1 MFGNTRYANTVAA
14 ERSIA
19 PFIPQRAHLSSD
31 TIITKD
37 GDLQR
42 TWKIEGTT
50 FETADIDTVYTLK
63 EQLNTLIRSIAS
75 SKVALWQHTCQRK
88 ATARLESRFKNQFC
102 REFDSRY
109 MASLNNETMMIT
121 ELYLT
126 VVYRPTPSRSMRALV
141 RAGRRRTEEVLSEQ
155 QQSLVALDRIARQIE
170 SGLERY
176 ELETLCTYVDENDG
190 LCSEALSFLNFL
202 VCGKWQKVR
211 VPNGPLHEYLGNA
224 WLHVGTETIE
234 IRTPNRTRFA
244 QAIEIKDYN
253 DSTEAGVFDGL
264 LYANFE
270 MVITQSFSLLDKR
283 KGVEALKTQKR
294 FLESAEDEAAQ
305 QVRDIQQAID
315 DLISGQFAVGEYHF
329 SMLVFGDTAKE
340 ASNNVDQAV
349 TIIEDRGFIATLA
362 TTATEAT
369 WFAQLPCNW
378 ALRPRVATL
387 TSRNY
392 AGLAALHNFHHG
404 KKQGNPWGD
413 AVTLFK
419 TTAGQPLFFNF
430 HHATSN
436 ADYEGRKMPANTLIT
451 GQTGAGKTVLQM
463 ALYVQLQKF
472 NNRQIGD
479 FGTVYFDKDQGAK
492 LCVLAAGGKY
502 LTLKTGAETGF
513 NPFQMQPTEYN
524 ISFLERLVR
533 WLAEENGHL
542 VSTADETRISKAV
555 RTVMAM
561 PFSMR
566 RMSVLLQNITEGHSV
581 EERKNSV
588 VKRLA
593 KWCADDGHGKRGS
606 LAWVLDCEQDQ
617 IDLSTH
623 TNYGIDG
630 TDFMKNGQVRT
641 PIMMYLLHRVNEMI
655 DGRRFVNFM
664 DEGFTYLDD
673 PVFAESESDR
683 QATIRKK
690 DGFSVISTQSP
701 RTILDSSI
709 STALR
714 EQVATEIYLP
724 NPKAQRADY
733 VDGFGV
739 TESEFE
745 VISNLPENS
754 HMFLVKQNRH
764 SVVAWLDLEGFD
776 DELAILSGTT
786 ENIVLADA
794 VIDDV
799 GSDPDIWVPEFHRRR
814 KEPKTPFVVVRKET
828 VTA

>member
-1 MFGNTRYANTVAA
+1 MFGNTRYANTIAL

-19 PFIPQRAHLSSD
+19 PFIPQRAHLSAD

-42 TWKIEGTT
+42 TWRVTGTS

-75 SKVALWQHTCQRK
+75 SKIALWQHTCQRK
-88 ATARLESRFKNQFC
+88 TTARLESEFTNKFC
-102 REFDSRY
+102 RDFDASY
-109 MASLNNETMMIT
+109 MNSLNSETMMFT

-126 VVYRPTPSRSMRALV
+126 IVYRPTPSRTMRTLV
-141 RAGRRRTEEVLSEQ
+141 RAGRRSTDEVLKEQ
-155 QQSLVALDRIARQIE
+155 QQALTALDRIARQVE
-170 SGLERY
+170 AGLQRY

-190 LCSEALSFLNFL
+190 QCSEALSFLNYL
-202 VCGKWQKVR
+202 ICGKWQKVR
-211 VPNGPLHEYLGNA
+211 VPKGPLHEYFGSA

-244 QAIEIKDYN
+244 QAIELKDYN
-253 DSTEAGVFDGL
+253 DFTETGIFDGL
-264 LYANFE
+264 LYANYE

-283 KGVEALKTQKR
+283 KGIEAFKNQKR
-294 FLESAEDEAAQ
+294 FLETTEDEAAQ
-305 QVRDIQQAID
+305 QLKDIDQAIEE
-315 DLISGQFAVGEYHF
+315 LISGQFAVGEYHF
-329 SMLVFGDTAKE
+329 SMVVFGDTAKQVRD
-340 ASNNVDQAV
+340 NVDHAV
-349 TIIEDRGFIATLA
+349 TAIEDRGFITSLA

-387 TSRNY
+387 TSRNF
-392 AGLAALHNFHHG
+392 AGLAALHNFPHG
-404 KKQGNPWGD
+404 KKKGNPWGD

-430 HHATSN
+430 HHATN
-436 ADYEGRKMPANTLIT
+436 NIDYEGRKMPANTLIT
-451 GQTGAGKTVLQM
+451 GQTGAGKTVLQN
-463 ALYVQLQKF
+463 ALYVQMQKY
-472 NNRQIGD
+472 NNRGQGD
-479 FGTVYFDKDQGAK
+479 FGTVYFDKDEGAK

-502 LTLKTGAETGF
+502 LTLKTGRETGF
-513 NPFQMQPTEYN
+513 NPFQMEPTEFN
-524 ISFLERLVR
+524 INFLERLIK
-533 WLAEENGHL
+533 WLAEENGHS
-542 VSTADETRISKAV
+542 VSTVDETRISKGV
-555 RTVMAM
+555 RTVMEM
-561 PFSMR
+561 PLRMR
-566 RMSVLLQNITEGHSV
+566 RLSVLLQNITEGHSA
-581 EERKNSV
+581 EERKNSI

-593 KWCADDGHGKRGS
+593 KWCADDGSGKRGT
-606 LAWVLDCEQDQ
+606 LAWVLDCEYDQ

-623 TNYGIDG
+623 VNYGFDG
-630 TDFMKNGQVRT
+630 TDFMKNAQVRT
-641 PIMMYLLHRVNEMI
+641 PIMMYLLHRINEMI
-655 DGRRFVNFM
+655 DGRRFANIVEEAFI
-664 DEGFTYLDD
+664 YLDD
-673 PVFAESESDR
+673 PVFAESEADR

-690 DGFSVISTQSP
+690 DGFSLLTTQSP

-733 VDGFGV
+733 IEGFGL
-739 TESEFE
+739 TESEFD
-745 VISNLPENS
+745 VITELPENS
-754 HMFLVKQNRH
+754 HLFLVKQNKH

-786 ENIVLADA
+786 ENIILADS
-794 VIDDV
+794 VIKELGD
-799 GSDPDIWVPEFHRRR
+799 DPDVWIPEFHRRR
-814 KEPKTPFVVVRKET
+814 KGQKSVTYIEKNEV